1 MGYAIGAIVLL
12 NLLFFAFIYG
22 AGKAN
27 KAWDEGMEKHFGSPE
42 PYGPED
48 IIEQGRS
55 QIKKNQDA
63 FWIFVAIRK
72 LFNRKKHGHS

>member
-1 MGYAIGAIVLL
+1 MGYAVGAIILF
-12 NLLFFAFIYG
+12 NLLVFASIYG

-27 KAWDEGMEKHFGSPE
+27 KAWDKAMAEHYGDPE
-42 PYGPED
+42 PYVPED

-63 FWIFVAIRK
+63 SWIFVAIRK
-72 LFNRKKHGHS
+72 LFNRKKHGHN

>member
-1 MGYAIGAIVLL
+1 MWYAIDAIVLF
-12 NLLFFAFIYG
+12 NLLVFAFMYG

-27 KAWDEGMEKHFGSPE
+27 KAWDKIMADYYGEPE
-42 PYGPED
+42 SLEPED

-63 FWIFVAIRK
+63 FWIFTVIWK